1 MKQYFIDIYDTVK
14 SMMSGMSLTLHHL
27 RNKKDLV
34 ATLQYPNEKWPK
46 PDRNIGFEHNEYNVI
61 RSRLHVDIDD
71 CIGCLQC
78 ERACPVDCIK
88 IDTIKPPKDSDFDCG
103 KTSHDTQKKMI
114 VPRFSIDMSECMYCN
129 LCVYPCPEEC
139 IFMVGGPNEPKHDID
154 YEYSKYVKH
163 DLVFE
168 FSNVSDEE
176 IIDIGGQSYLD
187 KRNEV
192 SDKMKKGYD
201 LDGVLPGES
210 DDVSD
215 SEETKK
221 TSHVDPGFVVF
232 KTVSDKMSRGIAKK
246 AYTYGRRN
254 SMDMVAISKYVEEAI
269 NAYNKMNPEIEE
281 AIKAIV
287 EFKYPEENDSNES
300 QINKSD
306 IDRKKS
312 SSKPATEGLFDIKKL
327 NEIQN
332 KMIRGSLKKIY
343 MAGKRASKE
352 SNEVVN
358 EMFEFLNSENKISD
372 DISNLLSSLKS
383 QEDSLEIKEVS
394 SSKDIVSNE
403 KESLF
408 DIKKLNDVEDRMI
421 RGSLKKVYMLGKRNN
436 LSSQEIIDD
445 MITQLTDVDKIN
457 DEIVEFLK
465 GLA

>member
-14 SMMSGMSLTLHHL
+14 SMISGMSLTMHHL

-46 PDRNIGFEHNEYNVI
+46 PERNIGFEHSEYNLI

-168 FSNVSDEE
+168 FSNVSDKE

-201 LDGVLPGES
+201 LDGILPGES
-210 DDVSD
+210 DGVSD

-221 TSHVDPGFVVF
+221 ASHVDPGFVVF

-269 NAYNKMNPEIEE
+269 NAYNKMNPEMEE
-281 AIKAIV
+281 AIKSIV
-287 EFKYPEENDSNES
+287 EFKYPEENDSNENE
-300 QINKSD
+300 INNSD
-306 IDRKKS
+306 ADSKES
-312 SSKPATEGLFDIKKL
+312 SSQPVSEGLFDIKKL
-327 NEIQN
+327 NEIED

-343 MAGKRASKE
+343 MAGKRESKE
-352 SNEVVN
+352 SNHVID

-383 QEDSLEIKEVS
+383 QENSPDIKEVS
-394 SSKDIVSNE
+394 STEDIVANE

-408 DIKKLNDVEDRMI
+408 DIKKLNDIEDRMI
-421 RGSLKKVYMLGKRNN
+421 RGSLKKVYMSGKRNN

-445 MITQLTDVDKIN
+445 MIKQLTDMDKIN
-457 DEIVEFLK
+457 DDLLEFLK
-465 GLA
+465 GLL

>member
-14 SMMSGMSLTLHHL
+14 SMMSGMSLTMHHL
-27 RNKKDLV
+27 RNKKNLV

-46 PDRNIGFEHNEYNVI
+46 PERNIGFEHSEYNVI

-78 ERACPVDCIK
+78 EKACPVDCIK

-168 FSNVSDEE
+168 FSNVSDKE
-176 IIDIGGQSYLD
+176 IVDIGGQSYLD

-201 LDGVLPGES
+201 LDGILPGES
-210 DDVSD
+210 DDASD

-221 TSHVDPGFVVF
+221 TSHVDPGFIVF

-269 NAYNKMNPEIEE
+269 NAYNKMNPEMEE
-281 AIKAIV
+281 AIKSIV
-287 EFKYPEENDSNES
+287 EFKYPEENDSNE
-300 QINKSD
+300 NKTNNLDANS
-306 IDRKKS
+306 KES
-312 SSKPATEGLFDIKKL
+312 SSQTVSEGLFDIKKL
-327 NEIQN
+327 NEIED

-352 SNEVVN
+352 SNEVID

-372 DISNLLSSLKS
+372 DISNLLSSLKL
-383 QEDSLEIKEVS
+383 QENSLEIKEVS
-394 SSKDIVSNE
+394 STEDIVANE
-403 KESLF
+403 KEGLF
-408 DIKKLNDVEDRMI
+408 DIKKLNDIEDRMI
-421 RGSLKKVYMLGKRNN
+421 RGSLKKVYMSGKRNN

-445 MITQLTDVDKIN
+445 MIKQLTDMDKIN
-457 DEIVEFLK
+457 DDLLEFLK
-465 GLA
+465 GLL

>member
-210 DDVSD
+210 DEVSD

>member
-14 SMMSGMSLTLHHL
+14 SMMSGMSLTMHHL
-27 RNKKDLV
+27 RNKKNLV

-46 PDRNIGFEHNEYNVI
+46 PERNIGFEHSEYNVI

-78 ERACPVDCIK
+78 EKACPVDCIK

-139 IFMVGGPNEPKHDID
+139 IFMVGVPNEPKHDID

-168 FSNVSDEE
+168 FSNVSDKE

-201 LDGVLPGES
+201 LDGILPGES

-232 KTVSDKMSRGIAKK
+232 KAVSDKMSRGIAKK

-269 NAYNKMNPEIEE
+269 NAYNKMNPEMEE
-281 AIKAIV
+281 AIKSIV
-287 EFKYPEENDSNES
+287 EFKYPEENDSNE
-300 QINKSD
+300 NKTNNSD
-306 IDRKKS
+306 ANSKES
-312 SSKPATEGLFDIKKL
+312 SSQPVSEGLFDIKKL
-327 NEIQN
+327 NEIED

-343 MAGKRASKE
+343 MAGKRESKE
-352 SNEVVN
+352 SNHVID
-358 EMFEFLNSENKISD
+358 EMFEFLNSD

-383 QEDSLEIKEVS
+383 QENSLEIKEVS
-394 SSKDIVSNE
+394 STEDIASNE

-408 DIKKLNDVEDRMI
+408 DIKKLNDIEDRMI
-421 RGSLKKVYMLGKRNN
+421 RGSLKKVYMSGKRNN

-445 MITQLTDVDKIN
+445 MIKQLTDMDKIN
-457 DEIVEFLK
+457 DDLLEFLK
-465 GLA
+465 GLL

>member
-14 SMMSGMSLTLHHL
+14 SMMSGMSLTMHHL
-27 RNKKDLV
+27 RNKKNLV

-46 PDRNIGFEHNEYNVI
+46 PERNIGFEHSEYNVI

-78 ERACPVDCIK
+78 EKACPVDCIK

-168 FSNVSDEE
+168 FSNVSDKE

-201 LDGVLPGES
+201 LDGILPGET

-269 NAYNKMNPEIEE
+269 NAYNKMNPEMEE
-281 AIKAIV
+281 AIKSIV
-287 EFKYPEENDSNES
+287 EFKYPQENDSNE
-300 QINKSD
+300 NETNNSD
-306 IDRKKS
+306 ANSKES
-312 SSKPATEGLFDIKKL
+312 SSQPVSEGLFDIKKL
-327 NEIQN
+327 NEIED

-343 MAGKRASKE
+343 MAGKRVSKE
-352 SNEVVN
+352 SNEVID

-383 QEDSLEIKEVS
+383 QENSLEIKEVS
-394 SSKDIVSNE
+394 STQDIASNE

-408 DIKKLNDVEDRMI
+408 DIKKLNDIEDRMI
-421 RGSLKKVYMLGKRNN
+421 RGSLKKVYMSGKRNN

-445 MITQLTDVDKIN
+445 MIKQLTDMDKIN
-457 DEIVEFLK
+457 DDLLEFLK
-465 GLA
+465 GLL